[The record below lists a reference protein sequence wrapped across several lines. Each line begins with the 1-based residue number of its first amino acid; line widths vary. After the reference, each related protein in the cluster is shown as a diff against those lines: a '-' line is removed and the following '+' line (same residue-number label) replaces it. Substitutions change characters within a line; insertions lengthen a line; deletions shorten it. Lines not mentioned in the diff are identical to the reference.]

1 MKKGHNK
8 DGSEFYKLSSRPKAV
23 YVLTDSTGEFF
34 GSLNLFP

>member
-23 YVLTDSTGEFF
+23 YVLTDIPV
-34 GSLNLFP
+34 SLE